1 MKHLLLIVPALCLS
15 ASTLAKV
22 TVEDAIESNRPYAE
36 ANGSVHIPP
45 DIEGIGPDEFD
56 PDAPENGEFGIWAKF
71 TGNPYGLSSIMLQGD
86 PIGQKCSPKGAYGSW
101 TYEECTHVGNGD
113 FDCDNITSFYECE

>member
-1 MKHLLLIVPALCLS
+1 MKKTLLLVPFLCI
-15 ASTLAKV
+15 STGALAKV
-22 TVEDAIESNRPYAE
+22 SYEDALESAQPYEE
-36 ANGSVHIPP
+36 ANAAVHNPP
-45 DIEGIGPDEFD
+45 DDFGLTPGEEPDG
-56 PDAPENGEFGIWAKF
+56 NQSGFGIWAKF

-86 PIGQKCSPKGAYGSW
+86 PVGQKCSPKGAFGSW